1 MADNWRALTDN
12 EKLVAMMAATI
23 ATGPGITGNNRA
35 KVCVERAE
43 EILDVILSDKGRDR
57 IIKKD

>member
-23 ATGPGITGNNRA
+23 ATGPGITGA
-35 KVCVERAE
+35 KLCVERAE

-57 IIKKD
+57 IIKKTD